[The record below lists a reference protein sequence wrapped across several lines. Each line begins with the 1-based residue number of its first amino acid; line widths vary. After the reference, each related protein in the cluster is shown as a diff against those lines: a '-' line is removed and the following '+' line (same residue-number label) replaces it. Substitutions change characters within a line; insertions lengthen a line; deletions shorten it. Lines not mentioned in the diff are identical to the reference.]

1 MSTGVDWDK
10 ELERRIGLTTSRDT
24 VRGML
29 LKGHLEAVRGLAGDE
44 AARQCELAAGGGPFT
59 EFFGYPVQSHL
70 RLVQAAIRVVGPRFE
85 SPEEVL
91 RRLGRDAV
99 RVFMASPVGAATRML
114 TGNSA
119 RLLMNSVPRAF
130 AVALSFGERK
140 VEWTDAKRGCLKL
153 RREFMPAVLQEAL
166 VLALLE
172 GVEAEGAWARG
183 SQVGDLEVDVEFGWG
198 AGRLR

>member
-1 MSTGVDWDK
+1 MSTEVDWDK
-10 ELERRIGLTTSRDT
+10 ELERRIGLTTARDT

-59 EFFGYPVQSHL
+59 EFFGYPVQAHL
-70 RLVQAAIRVVGPRFE
+70 RLVQMALRVLAPRYGQ
-85 SPEEVL
+85 EEVL
-91 RRLGRDAV
+91 RRLGKDAV
-99 RVFMASPVGAATRML
+99 VAFMGSPVGAATRML
-114 TGNSA
+114 TGNSP

-153 RREFMPAVLQEAL
+153 RREFMPVVLQESV
-166 VLALLE
+166 VLALLG
-172 GVEAEGAWARG
+172 GVEAAEPWARG
-183 SQVGDLEVDVEFGWG
+183 RQVGDLEVDVEFGWG
-198 AGRLR
+198 EGRLR